1 MRTAQD
7 IWEDKIDQHMDEAM
21 TIVDK
26 NFGNVTDSLI
36 GFILGILIAIL
47 SIPCLLIV
55 SYVLF
60 VICSTFGI

>member
-21 TIVDK
+21 TLVDK
-26 NFGNVTDSLI
+26 NFGNVTDSLTGI
-36 GFILGILIAIL
+36 LLGILIAIL

-60 VICSTFGI
+60 VICSIFGI

>member
-26 NFGNVTDSLI
+26 NFGNVTDSLTGI
-36 GFILGILIAIL
+36 LLGILIAIL

-60 VICSTFGI
+60 VICSIFGI

>member
-36 GFILGILIAIL
+36 GILLGILIAIL

-60 VICSTFGI
+60 VICSIFGI

>member
-26 NFGNVTDSLI
+26 NFGNVIDSLTGI
-36 GFILGILIAIL
+36 LLGILIAIL

-55 SYVLF
+55 SYALF

>member
-26 NFGNVTDSLI
+26 NLGNVTDSLI
-36 GFILGILIAIL
+36 GFLLGILIAIL